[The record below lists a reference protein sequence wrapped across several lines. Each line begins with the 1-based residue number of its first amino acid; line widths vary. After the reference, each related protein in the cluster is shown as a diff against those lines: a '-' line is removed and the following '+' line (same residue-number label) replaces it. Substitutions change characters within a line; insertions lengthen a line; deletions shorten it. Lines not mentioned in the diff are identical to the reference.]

1 MNPKRRLLLC
11 AAALLL
17 ILAGIVAWRALRS
30 ACTVSCPSGGGLPD
44 PPYTETERV
53 MKAVSLSYL
62 VYGCE
67 ACDVPTDP
75 DGTLSG
81 SVIELLDTC
90 RMGII
95 SENFGIRRTELQDPS
110 SALLDSAAFIRT
122 HTGPFRFLT
131 SLKSGKSGFYGAAFC
146 DDGQKCVWISYS
158 GAVSLQDCL
167 ACAALVLVPG
177 LSAQEASAFA
187 LFETVMGSREVQEDG
202 YTVLLTGHSLGGALA
217 AAVSRASGC
226 AAVTINGAD
235 GLAIDKLN
243 AILGAEPEEYRITNY
258 MTSPKNGRFSLM
270 DVVQRLMFLGS
281 YRAADYRIYAENGLT
296 YDTHSVFSFIDPAE
310 GGPSLPV
317 PVEWKTTPAGS

>member
-1 MNPKRRLLLC
+1 M
-11 AAALLL
+11 
-17 ILAGIVAWRALRS
+17 
-30 ACTVSCPSGGGLPD
+30 
-44 PPYTETERV
+44 
-53 MKAVSLSYL
+53 
-62 VYGCE
+62 YGCE

-81 SVIELLDTC
+81 SVSELLDTC

-146 DDGQKCVWISYS
+146 DDEQKCVWISYS

-243 AILGAEPEEYRITNY
+243 AILGAAPEEYRITNY

>member
-1 MNPKRRLLLC
+1 
-11 AAALLL
+11 
-17 ILAGIVAWRALRS
+17 
-30 ACTVSCPSGGGLPD
+30 
-44 PPYTETERV
+44 

-81 SVIELLDTC
+81 TVSELLDTC

-146 DDGQKCVWISYS
+146 DDEQKCVWISYS

-187 LFETVMGSREVQEDG
+187 LFETVMDSREVQEDG

-243 AILGAEPEEYRITNY
+243 AILGAAPEEYRITNY

>member
-81 SVIELLDTC
+81 TVSELLDTC

-187 LFETVMGSREVQEDG
+187 LFETVMGSRDVQEDG

-243 AILGAEPEEYRITNY
+243 AILGAAPEEYRITNY

>member
-81 SVIELLDTC
+81 SVSELLDTC

-122 HTGPFRFLT
+122 HTGPFRFFT

-146 DDGQKCVWISYS
+146 DDEQKCVWISYS

>member
-81 SVIELLDTC
+81 TVSELLDTC

-187 LFETVMGSREVQEDG
+187 LFETVMDSREVQEDG

>member
-44 PPYTETERV
+44 TPYTETERV

-81 SVIELLDTC
+81 TVSELLDTC

-95 SENFGIRRTELQDPS
+95 SENFGIRQTELQDPS

-146 DDGQKCVWISYS
+146 DDEQKCVWISYS

-187 LFETVMGSREVQEDG
+187 LFETVMDSREVQEDG

-243 AILGAEPEEYRITNY
+243 AILGAEPEEDRITKY

>member
-81 SVIELLDTC
+81 TVSELLDTC

-146 DDGQKCVWISYS
+146 DDEQKCVWISYS

-243 AILGAEPEEYRITNY
+243 AILGAAPEEYRITNY

>member
-122 HTGPFRFLT
+122 HTGSFRFFT

-146 DDGQKCVWISYS
+146 DDEQKCVWISYS
-158 GAVSLQDCL
+158 GAVTLQDCL

-187 LFETVMGSREVQEDG
+187 LFETVMDSREVQEDG
-202 YTVLLTGHSLGGALA
+202 YAVLLTGHSLGGALA

>member
-1 MNPKRRLLLC
+1 
-11 AAALLL
+11 
-17 ILAGIVAWRALRS
+17 
-30 ACTVSCPSGGGLPD
+30 
-44 PPYTETERV
+44 
-53 MKAVSLSYL
+53 
-62 VYGCE
+62 
-67 ACDVPTDP
+67 
-75 DGTLSG
+75 
-81 SVIELLDTC
+81 
-90 RMGII
+90 MGII

-146 DDGQKCVWISYS
+146 DDEQKCVWISYS

-187 LFETVMGSREVQEDG
+187 LFETVMGSRDVQEDG

-243 AILGAEPEEYRITNY
+243 AILGAAPEEYRITNY

>member
-81 SVIELLDTC
+81 TVSELLDTC

-122 HTGPFRFLT
+122 HTGPFRFFT

-146 DDGQKCVWISYS
+146 DDEQKCVWISYS

-187 LFETVMGSREVQEDG
+187 LFETVMCSREVQEDG

-243 AILGAEPEEYRITNY
+243 AILGAAPEEYRITNY

>member
-81 SVIELLDTC
+81 TVSELLDTC

-146 DDGQKCVWISYS
+146 DDEQKCVWISYS
-158 GAVSLQDCL
+158 GAVTLQDCL

-187 LFETVMGSREVQEDG
+187 LFETVMDSREVQEDG
-202 YTVLLTGHSLGGALA
+202 YAVLLTGHSLGGALA

>member
-81 SVIELLDTC
+81 SVSELLDTC

-131 SLKSGKSGFYGAAFC
+131 SLKSEKSGFYGAAFC
-146 DDGQKCVWISYS
+146 DDEQKCVWISYS
-158 GAVSLQDCL
+158 GAVTLQDCL

-187 LFETVMGSREVQEDG
+187 LFETVMDSREVQEDG

-243 AILGAEPEEYRITNY
+243 AILGAAPEEYRITNY